1 MISNGY
7 VRHDVPLDLAHFQIR
22 AKEFNDLDI
31 DKEQFIAM
39 LKTKLGTADIDM
51 VRRDVMPFVQNP
63 AELDIWSNDYFLQLA
78 DRIKYM

>member
-1 MISNGY
+1 M
-7 VRHDVPLDLAHFQIR
+7 R
-22 AKEFNDLDI
+22 AKEFNDLNI

-51 VRRDVMPFVQNP
+51 IRRDVMPFVQNP
-63 AELDIWSNDYFLQLA
+63 AELNIWSNDYFLQLA